1 MLGRKDAAGFFAHL
15 TALRPQVFTTAFESE
30 NATPAEVLAEA
41 ARAAGLDAH
50 AAHGVDAALD
60 RALALAG
67 PPHVVICGSLHFIG
81 DVLARSPETWP
92 T

>member
-1 MLGRKDAAGFFAHL
+1 
-15 TALRPQVFTTAFESE
+15 VFTTSFESD

-41 ARAAGLDAH
+41 ASAAGLDAQ
-50 AAHGVDAALD
+50 AVDGVDAALD
-60 RALALAG
+60 LALAERG